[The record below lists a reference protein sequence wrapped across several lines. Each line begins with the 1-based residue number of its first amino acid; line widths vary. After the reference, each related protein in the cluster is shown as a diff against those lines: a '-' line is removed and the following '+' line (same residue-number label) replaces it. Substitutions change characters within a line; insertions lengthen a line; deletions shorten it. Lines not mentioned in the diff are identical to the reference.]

1 MYEEPD
7 ATLDP
12 ARHCLAPDGGHLVTR
27 PLLCLAACLCVGGLT
42 RAQESQAPEKQ
53 PGAVRA
59 QMRNVYYRFSD
70 SVAVQINS
78 LNGALVPVGNNELP
92 VFDDKNSF
100 KIRIDTAEIAISTQS
115 LANLLNSYVFARPNS
130 PLSGISV
137 VATKGQLKVKGR
149 LHDKG
154 DIPFETQ
161 GVMLPTPDGRIRLHS
176 EKIKALHVPVKGLMD
191 AFGIDVSDLIKSGK
205 VPGVQSEEDDLILDL
220 EQILPPP
227 HIEGKVTA
235 VRVEGD
241 SILQSFGAAAAGS
254 GVKQSANYMSYQ
266 GNRLRFG
273 RLTMDDADLVLYD
286 LDPGDPLDFY
296 LDHYRQ
302 QLAAGYTKI
311 TANFQLRVFL
321 RDFNKLGHKRSTPKS
336 EEN

>member
-1 MYEEPD
+1 
-7 ATLDP
+7 
-12 ARHCLAPDGGHLVTR
+12 VTR
-27 PLLCLAACLCVGGLT
+27 PLLCLAACLCVAGLA
-42 RAQESQAPEKQ
+42 RVQESQAPEKQ
-53 PGAVRA
+53 TGAVHV
-59 QMRNVYYRFSD
+59 QMRNVHYRFSD
-70 SVAVQINS
+70 GVAVQIYS
-78 LNGALVPVGNNELP
+78 LNGALVPVGNNEFP
-92 VFDDKNSF
+92 IFDDKNSF
-100 KIRIDTAEIAISTQS
+100 KIRIDSAEIAISTED
-115 LANLLNSYVFARPNS
+115 LANLLNSYAFARPNS

-137 VATKGQLKVKGR
+137 TASRGQLKVRGR

-154 DIPFETQ
+154 NIPFETQ

-176 EKIKALHVPVKGLMD
+176 EKIKALHVPVKGLLD
-191 AFGIDVSDLIKSGK
+191 ALGIAVSDLIKSGK

-220 EQILPPP
+220 EQLLPPP

-241 SILQSFGAAAAGS
+241 AIIQAFGAAAASS
-254 GVKQSANYMSYQ
+254 GVKQQSANYMSYQ

-273 RLTMDDADLVLYD
+273 RLTMDDADIVLSD

-296 LDHYRQ
+296 LDHYKE

-321 RDFNKLGHKRSTPKS
+321 RDFNKLGHARSTPSPKS
-336 EEN
+336 KQD